1 VASSSSVP
9 ELSNAVRDALVEL
22 ENQRQRLREIRD
34 LTLGSCWL
42 DDSDSQAP
50 PANEEHL
57 STRFLETVFDRT
69 VGLTV
74 DRLTTVIGRLE
85 EALEEE
91 SVDLTMV
98 S

>member
-1 VASSSSVP
+1 MANSSPAP
-9 ELSNAVRDALVEL
+9 ELSDAVRDALTEL
-22 ENQRQRLREIRD
+22 ENQRRRLCEIRE
-34 LTLGSCWL
+34 LTLGSSWL
-42 DDSDSQAP
+42 EGNEGQV
-50 PANEEHL
+50 PAVNEEHL
-57 STRFLETVFDRT
+57 STCFLETVFDRT

-91 SVDLTMV
+91 TADLTLV

>member
-1 VASSSSVP
+1 MANSSPTP
-9 ELSNAVRDALVEL
+9 ELSSAVRDALTEL
-22 ENQRQRLREIRD
+22 ENQCQRLCEIRE
-34 LTLGSCWL
+34 LTLGSSWL
-42 DDSDSQAP
+42 EGADGQASA
-50 PANEEHL
+50 ANEEHL

-91 SVDLTMV
+91 TADLTLV